1 MIGLSGTR
9 GPSSDWAR
17 LVEDHADALQE
28 YRLAAG
34 ALERTMWATPIAPGK
49 WSPAEITAHVAEA
62 YRVLSAE
69 LGGADG
75 MSLKGSW
82 LQRLVL
88 RHTILPRLLTGKPFP
103 PGVRAPRETR
113 PTEIIED
120 LDLAVAT
127 LVKRAEQF
135 TRDLTAKASTQDV
148 RLTHAYFGRLSSRQ
162 GLELSTA
169 HTRHHAQQLAA
180 ITRSPLAS

>member
-1 MIGLSGTR
+1 MIRPSGTR
-9 GPSSDWAR
+9 GLSSDWAR
-17 LVEDHADALQE
+17 LLQDHACALRD
-28 YRLAAG
+28 YCIAAG
-34 ALERTMWATPIAPGK
+34 GIDRGMWMTPIAPGK

-69 LGGADG
+69 LEGADG
-75 MSLKGSW
+75 MRLRGSR

-88 RHTILPRLLTGKPFP
+88 RYTILPRLLNGSPFP

-120 LDLAVAT
+120 PALALST
-127 LVKRAEQF
+127 LVSRAEHF
-135 TRDLTAKASTQDV
+135 TRNLTERAATRDV
-148 RLTHAYFGRLSSRQ
+148 RLTHAYFGRLSARH

-180 ITRSPLAS
+180 ISRSPLHS